1 MLVALVAA
9 ALWLVPALGS
19 TQEVDIDPAACRT
32 DCKRTT
38 EQCTADALASTKE
51 CRDTANAPCQPWC
64 PCTQFIGAAY
74 FNCQLN
80 CETCQTQVAAP
91 LADCDEQGKEDAA
104 ECVQWGRKCERDCQP

>member
-80 CETCQTQVAAP
+80 CETCQKQVKAP
-91 LADCDEQGKEDAA
+91 LAACDEKGKANTA
-104 ECVQWGRKCERDCQP
+104 ECSQQRSSCQRDCGS